1 MAKAAKSSLGA
12 MFAIAVVAFVLGT
25 APARADLQ
33 CYTLIPATMLT
44 TVSSAGGYSGQVFQF
59 RTTAAAS
66 SNGIEVP
73 AGSPGYG
80 VVLSAVPASNRAR
93 NGIVVLEA
101 RFLVV
106 DGQQVQ
112 VTGDP
117 QDASILT
124 HGASVLGTG
133 AGAIPVPGL
142 GLAIDEAIKGTN
154 ITVGPGYN
162 FHVVPI
168 GNLQER
174 GPCVQNG

>member
-1 MAKAAKSSLGA
+1 MSAALA
-12 MFAIAVVAFVLGT
+12 IVLAAFALDT

-33 CYTLIPATMLT
+33 CYQLVPATMLT

-59 RTTAAAS
+59 KTTAAAS
-66 SNGIEVP
+66 SNGIDVP
-73 AGSPGYG
+73 AGTLGYG

-93 NGIVVLEA
+93 NGIVVLEP
-101 RFLVV
+101 RFLLV

-117 QDASILT
+117 QDGSILS
-124 HGASVLGTG
+124 HGASLLGTS

>member
-1 MAKAAKSSLGA
+1 MAQ
-12 MFAIAVVAFVLGT
+12 T
-25 APARADLQ
+25 
-33 CYTLIPATMLT
+33 
-44 TVSSAGGYSGQVFQF
+44 AGGIGYVEYAYAKQNKLTFTKMNNRDGKTVAPTAETFQ
-59 RTTAAAS
+59 AAAANADWNS
-66 SNGIEVP
+66 V
-73 AGSPGYG
+73 PGYG

-101 RFLVV
+101 RFLLVG
-106 DGQQVQ
+106 GQQVQ